1 MEDNVWFG
9 TDQHDTFFPRST
21 QVVQVHDSKM
31 GNEKDAECS
40 KEIAEQA
47 PFPDC
52 SREEKIDN
60 NGFEPVSSRDTDYRK
75 EVSLSSH
82 FLTFLKG

>member
-40 KEIAEQA
+40 KEIAEQV

-60 NGFEPVSSRDTDYRK
+60 NGFEPVSSRDTDDRK
-75 EVSLSSH
+75 EVLLSSH
-82 FLTFLKG
+82 FLTFL

>member
-1 MEDNVWFG
+1 M
-9 TDQHDTFFPRST
+9 
-21 QVVQVHDSKM
+21 HDSKM

-40 KEIAEQA
+40 KEIAEQV

-60 NGFEPVSSRDTDYRK
+60 NGFEPVSSRDTDDRK
-75 EVSLSSH
+75 EV
-82 FLTFLKG
+82 

>member
-60 NGFEPVSSRDTDYRK
+60 NGFEPVSSRDTGDRK

>member
-40 KEIAEQA
+40 KEIAEQV

-60 NGFEPVSSRDTDYRK
+60 NGFEPVSSRDTDDRK
-75 EVSLSSH
+75 EVSLSSY
-82 FLTFLKG
+82 FLIFL

>member
-60 NGFEPVSSRDTDYRK
+60 NGFEPVSGRDTDYRK

>member
-1 MEDNVWFG
+1 MFG
-9 TDQHDTFFPRST
+9 LGQINKTHFFPRST

-40 KEIAEQA
+40 KEIAEQV

-60 NGFEPVSSRDTDYRK
+60 NGFEPVSSRDTDDRK
-75 EVSLSSH
+75 EVSLSSL

>member
-40 KEIAEQA
+40 KEIAEQV

-60 NGFEPVSSRDTDYRK
+60 NGFEPVSSKDTDYRK

>member
-1 MEDNVWFG
+1 MAQEQDPERENEK
-9 TDQHDTFFPRST
+9 DTECSREKAERVQSFPRST

-40 KEIAEQA
+40 KEIAEQV

-60 NGFEPVSSRDTDYRK
+60 NGFEPVSCRDTDDRK
-75 EVSLSSH
+75 EV
-82 FLTFLKG
+82 

>member
-9 TDQHDTFFPRST
+9 TDQQDTFFPRST

-40 KEIAEQA
+40 KEIAEQV

-60 NGFEPVSSRDTDYRK
+60 NGFEPVSSRDTDDRK

-82 FLTFLKG
+82 FLTFL

>member
-1 MEDNVWFG
+1 MFG
-9 TDQHDTFFPRST
+9 LGQINKTHFFPRST

-40 KEIAEQA
+40 KEIAEQV
-47 PFPDC
+47 PF

-60 NGFEPVSSRDTDYRK
+60 NGFEPVSSRDTDDRK

-82 FLTFLKG
+82 FLTFL

>member
-1 MEDNVWFG
+1 MFG
-9 TDQHDTFFPRST
+9 LGQINMTHFFPLST
-21 QVVQVHDSKM
+21 LVVQVHDSKM

-40 KEIAEQA
+40 KEIAEQ
-47 PFPDC
+47 FPDC

-60 NGFEPVSSRDTDYRK
+60 NGFEPVSSRDTDDRK

-82 FLTFLKG
+82 FLTFL

>member
-9 TDQHDTFFPRST
+9 TDQHDTFFPHST

>member
-40 KEIAEQA
+40 KEIAEQV

-60 NGFEPVSSRDTDYRK
+60 NGFEPVSCRDTDDRK

-82 FLTFLKG
+82 FLTFL

>member
-40 KEIAEQA
+40 KEIAEQV

-60 NGFEPVSSRDTDYRK
+60 NGFEPVSSRDTDDRK
-75 EVSLSSH
+75 EVSLRSL